1 MSSYLIPADFT
12 YLPSFPFYLVTTGLN
27 ATNLPTNH
35 YGLSLAFWSHS
46 TEKLQEP
53 SKTLKKSFV
62 RLKKQMKDFPLRHK
76 PVPWSEHLPTT
87 TLPIQLAQTKQ
98 PGKEDEKSR
107 ANSFR
112 ETF

>member
-27 ATNLPTNH
+27 ATNLPLNH

-62 RLKKQMKDFPLRHK
+62 WLKKANVELPFHTQHTNQFLEANTYRPPHFP
-76 PVPWSEHLPTT
+76 S
-87 TLPIQLAQTKQ
+87 
-98 PGKEDEKSR
+98 S
-107 ANSFR
+107 
-112 ETF
+112 